1 MKIEYLLTDKSMK
14 VPPNYIKVRIKKI
27 RCFYFGIKNDDDE
40 KYRDICLLIM
50 CKFFNVTDIAK
61 PWQES
66 NMPSGIF
73 FDTDFYYIDLYL
85 YYASN

>member
-1 MKIEYLLTDKSMK
+1 
-14 VPPNYIKVRIKKI
+14 
-27 RCFYFGIKNDDDE
+27 
-40 KYRDICLLIM
+40 M
-50 CKFFNVTDIAK
+50 CNFFNVTDIAK